1 MEMFPW
7 KLEDLIDPYSSSLTQ
22 AMQSIKDSYSQV
34 YLLTGEI
41 CPADLAEQID
51 LHLAIKIHIGTTM
64 QYERPYGH
72 AQYRI
77 TNIWPTQDSALGYI
91 QELHLSYRI
100 NKTQGSRQREFFWPK
115 TCKKR
120 PAQCTGKKPAGKPS
134 KTPQKVHAAT
144 THLPLMTPSG
154 LSMGTILKMKHF
166 LRRSAM
172 GSLLTR
178 NSRVPFITQLALL
191 SPGWTR
197 AIRKTYGRLSVKQ
210 AKIWRCYSSKLQRQ
224 SFQN

>member
-1 MEMFPW
+1 MYE
-7 KLEDLIDPYSSSLTQ
+7 T
-22 AMQSIKDSYSQV
+22 SYSP
-34 YLLTGEI
+34 T
-41 CPADLAEQID
+41 
-51 LHLAIKIHIGTTM
+51 
-64 QYERPYGH
+64 
-72 AQYRI
+72 QYRI
-77 TNIWPTQDSALGYI
+77 ANIWPTQDSALGYI
-91 QELHLSYRI
+91 QELHLPYRI
-100 NKTQGSRQREFFWPK
+100 NNRMNKTQGSRQRQFSWPK
-115 TCKKR
+115 TCKTR
-120 PAQCTGKKPAGKPS
+120 PAWCTGKKPAGKPS
-134 KTPQKVHAAT
+134 KTPQKVHAIT

-210 AKIWRCYSSKLQRQ
+210 PKIWRYYS
-224 SFQN
+224 